1 MTDTDESARRR
12 IQDLF
17 NRQPLAVLSTQ
28 DDGRPYAS
36 LVAFM
41 AAADLTAL
49 FFPTDRSTR
58 KFNNLATNPWVAML
72 IDSRTNHPD
81 DFEEAI
87 AVTATG
93 TAEEVPEPERGAAVS
108 AFLNKHPHLTEFV
121 TAPSSALVRVRVDYY
136 YLVSRFQNV
145 VAVRITD

>member
-1 MTDTDESARRR
+1 MTDIDESARRR

-17 NRQPLAVLSTQ
+17 ASQPLAVLSTQ
-28 DDGRPYAS
+28 DEGRPYAS

-41 AAADLTAL
+41 AAPDLTAL

-58 KFNNLATNPWVAML
+58 KFNNVAANPNMAML

-81 DFEEAI
+81 DFSDAI

-93 TAEEVPEPERGAAVS
+93 TAEEVFEPERGPAVS
-108 AFLNKHPHLTEFV
+108 AFLKKHPHLTGFV
-121 TAPSSALVRVRVDYY
+121 TAPTSALVRVRVNYY
-136 YLVSRFQNV
+136 YLVSQFQNV
-145 VAVRITD
+145 VAIRITD

>member
-1 MTDTDESARRR
+1 MTDTDEPARQR
-12 IQDLF
+12 IQELF
-17 NRQPLAVLSTQ
+17 NRQSLAVLSTQ
-28 DDGRPYAS
+28 DEGRPYAS

-41 AAADLTAL
+41 ASADLTAL

-72 IDSRTNHPD
+72 IDSRVNQPD
-81 DFEEAI
+81 DFTDAI

-93 TAEEVPEPERGAAVS
+93 TAEEVFEPERGPAVS
-108 AFLNKHPHLTEFV
+108 DFLKKHPHLTGFV
-121 TAPSSALVRVRVDYY
+121 TAPTSALVRVRVNSY

-145 VAVRITD
+145 VEVRIAD